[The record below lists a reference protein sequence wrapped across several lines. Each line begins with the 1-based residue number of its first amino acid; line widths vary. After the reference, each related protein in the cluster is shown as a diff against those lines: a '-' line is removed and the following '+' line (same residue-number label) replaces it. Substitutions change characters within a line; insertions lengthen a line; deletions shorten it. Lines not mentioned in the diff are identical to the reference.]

1 MQLAAAIGLSLL
13 LLQRE
18 PQDNELNIC
27 VVVYSGPLRTA

>member
-27 VVVYSGPLRTA
+27 VVYSGPLRTA